1 MPDLSAHQVKTGG
14 DPRALPDF
22 IALNNE
28 MSKLM
33 HPARPDIDWMR
44 AEVLALSL
52 FERNGVELQTVAW
65 YTLARAHLA
74 RVSGMNEGLG
84 ILSALLGHQWAQCWP
99 LQTHARAE
107 ILNGLMQRL
116 QKLFRTFSLGPGD
129 VPALDMAEK
138 RLQEIKDIL
147 RRQELNHASQMNPL
161 VQLIRRA
168 LSHLEN
174 NPQPD
179 ADALDATLT
188 DQTLSLTEEVAT
200 QTSPLVYVI
209 NAKPKIQVTED
220 IPPPSKRWPSFIAGM
235 ATALILGIVAFFS
248 WQALHHPDEA
258 IQAMAASVAR
268 IPEPMTL
275 LQIDAFRE
283 KENSQS
289 HSRQWIA
296 LMTNQV
302 NWIET
307 QAPGWR
313 LRYAQGLVSQAKAL
327 WPDDPATRALV
338 QQWERYQAD
347 RTLPSSELNGW
358 HDGMMQLRAL
368 SAQLDALDRHK
379 GKYLTGSELKTI
391 VWRITRTFA
400 GAVPVEEQFRR
411 LVPDAGGTDAPK
423 ADTEEVARHLDSL
436 IHVLEQLSAFQV
448 DVLAEKPEI
457 STLDM
462 SHTK

>member
-28 MSKLM
+28 MNKLM

-65 YTLARAHLA
+65 YTLARAHLV
-74 RVSGMNEGLG
+74 RVSGMNEGLD

-99 LQTHARAE
+99 LQAHARAE
-107 ILNGLMQRL
+107 ILNTLMQRL
-116 QKLFRTFSLGPGD
+116 QKLFRTFSLGPRD
-129 VPALDMAEK
+129 LPALYMAEK

-147 RRQELNHASQMNPL
+147 RRQELNHASQMNTL

-179 ADALDATLT
+179 VDALDATLT

-209 NAKPKIQVTED
+209 NTKPKIQVTKD
-220 IPPPSKRWPSFIAGM
+220 IPPASKRWPSFIAGM
-235 ATALILGIVAFFS
+235 ATALILSIVAFFS

-258 IQAMAASVAR
+258 VQAMAASVAR

-296 LMTNQV
+296 RMTNQV

-327 WPDDPATRALV
+327 WPDDPSTRALV
-338 QQWERYQAD
+338 LQWERYQAD

-358 HDGMMQLRAL
+358 HDGMIQLRAL
-368 SAQLDALDRHK
+368 SAQLEALDRHK

-400 GAVPVEEQFRR
+400 SAVPVEEQFRR

-423 ADTEEVARHLDSL
+423 ADAEEVARHLDSL
-436 IHVLEQLSAFQV
+436 IQMLEQYSAFQV
-448 DVLAEKPEI
+448 DVLAEKPAI
-457 STLDM
+457 SALDM
-462 SHTK
+462 SRTK